1 LRASNRVRTIVAMKN
16 TEPRTAQDY
25 LSLAAHYQ
33 RAAADSS
40 NTTERMHL
48 QTIAS
53 TYVAL
58 AESTTVLTE
67 SEKVSRG
74 LRTSNIAK

>member
-1 LRASNRVRTIVAMKN
+1 LRGSNRICTIVAMKSS
-16 TEPRTAQDY
+16 EPRTAQDY
-25 LSLAAHYQ
+25 LSLATHYQ

-40 NTTERMHL
+40 NTTERMQL
-48 QTIAS
+48 QTIAN

-58 AESTTVLTE
+58 AKSTAVLTQ

-74 LRTSNIAK
+74 LRTSNKAE